1 MGTNL
6 SSPPHS
12 FSTLFIATFKEI
24 IFNASYLGLFNVSFS
39 ISTRKRKRKLSNLPH
54 LVARVEAVGH
64 GVLVDVEGRQPQR
77 QLVLQLR
84 GEPLLHHVVAALK
97 EENIFILYTNI
108 LYLFK
113 WEVKYFQ
120 HCTLNIFHWI
130 ELLKIF
136 LHYGLDIL
144 PAHRGTRKPRSL
156 SAAARRR
163 PRARRWRGTGSG
175 GCAHRAGR
183 RSGYL
188 LYIVHNKNIR
198 WWDNAIIISA
208 VWCWVG
214 SDKLNWTWLIGFCLI
229 L

>member
-39 ISTRKRKRKLSNLPH
+39 IPTRKRKIKLSSLLH

-108 LYLFK
+108 LYLNGK
-113 WEVKYFQ
+113 
-120 HCTLNIFHWI
+120 LNIFN
-130 ELLKIF
+130 
-136 LHYGLDIL
+136 
-144 PAHRGTRKPRSL
+144 
-156 SAAARRR
+156 
-163 PRARRWRGTGSG
+163 
-175 GCAHRAGR
+175 
-183 RSGYL
+183 
-188 LYIVHNKNIR
+188 IVR
-198 WWDNAIIISA
+198 
-208 VWCWVG
+208 
-214 SDKLNWTWLIGFCLI
+214 
-229 L
+229 

>member
-1 MGTNL
+1 MSIKIFQWGSLRKYFTFFFIDSVRLVGTNL

-39 ISTRKRKRKLSNLPH
+39 ISTRKRKRKLSSLLH

-108 LYLFK
+108 LYLNGKF
-113 WEVKYFQ
+113 
-120 HCTLNIFHWI
+120 NIFN
-130 ELLKIF
+130 
-136 LHYGLDIL
+136 
-144 PAHRGTRKPRSL
+144 
-156 SAAARRR
+156 
-163 PRARRWRGTGSG
+163 
-175 GCAHRAGR
+175 
-183 RSGYL
+183 
-188 LYIVHNKNIR
+188 IVR
-198 WWDNAIIISA
+198 
-208 VWCWVG
+208 
-214 SDKLNWTWLIGFCLI
+214 
-229 L
+229 